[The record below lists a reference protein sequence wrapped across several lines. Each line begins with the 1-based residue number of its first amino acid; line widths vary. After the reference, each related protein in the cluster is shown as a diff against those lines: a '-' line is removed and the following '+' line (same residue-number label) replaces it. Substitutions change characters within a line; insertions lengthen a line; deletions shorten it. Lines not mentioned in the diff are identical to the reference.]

1 MTTTSLALIGFG
13 EAGAILGQDL
23 AAKGVAIYAYDQLL
37 DSTDKRA
44 TLLERAHRCG
54 VHLCENAA
62 QAISLGDWVISAVTA
77 DNALDVA
84 LNAAPLMR
92 HGQLFID
99 INSVAPSTKRAS
111 AAAMQ
116 LYGVDYIDAAVMAPV
131 PPQRLKTPILLGGQ
145 RAGQVCERLGELG
158 MNVRVV
164 ADVIGVASAIKMCR
178 SIMIKGLEAL
188 TTECL
193 STARQYQAE
202 DEVLASLHQSF
213 PQMGWN
219 GALPHYLI
227 SRVAEHGRRRSEEMK
242 EVARTA
248 RDVDVIPSMSH
259 AIVDAQRGLVDAML
273 DADIDYP
280 TLEPFD
286 WINLI
291 DRLYGSPVA
300 RECDWKKA
308 VT

>member
-1 MTTTSLALIGFG
+1 MTITSLALIGFG

-23 AAKGVAIYAYDQLL
+23 AAKGMKIYAYDHLFNNP
-37 DSTDKRA
+37 DKRTA
-44 TLLERAHRCG
+44 LLEKADQCG
-54 VHLCENAA
+54 VQLCESAS
-62 QAISLGDWVISAVTA
+62 QAIALGEWVMSAVTA
-77 DNALDVA
+77 DNALEVA
-84 LNAAPLMR
+84 LQSAPLMR
-92 HGQLFID
+92 QGQLFID

-111 AAAMQ
+111 AAALQ
-116 LYGVDYIDAAVMAPV
+116 DCGVDYVDAAVMAPI

-145 RAGQVCERLGELG
+145 RAEQVCQLLGELG

-164 ADVIGVASAIKMCR
+164 ADVVGVASAIKMCR

-193 STARQYQAE
+193 STARQYRAE

-242 EVARTA
+242 EVAKTS
-248 RDVDVIPSMSH
+248 RDVDVIPSMSQ
-259 AIVDAQRGLVDAML
+259 AIVETQRGLVDAMQS
-273 DADIDYP
+273 ADIDYP
-280 TLEPFD
+280 SLEPFD

-291 DRLYGSPVA
+291 DRLYSRPNV
-300 RECDWKKA
+300 R
-308 VT
+308 